1 MPENELIISTNRLV
15 SPNELKKRIPL
26 SEQGRNVREQSVQT
40 LRDIIKGKNEKVAI
54 IVWPCSI
61 HDVQAAKEYAEKI
74 RKIREGTSDILEII
88 MRVYF
93 EKPRTNVGWKW
104 LISDPHLN
112 GTENMQDGI
121 IMARQL
127 MVDIADMWIPTATE
141 FLDPIMPQY
150 MGDAVSW
157 WCIWARTTESQTH
170 RQMASG
176 LSMPIGFK
184 NSTDGNATNAINGIR
199 AAAGNHEFLGVDGD
213 GVLSTVKTRWNP
225 HTHIV
230 LRGGKKPNYD
240 TNSVTEVIA
249 QLEQAELP
257 QKVFI
262 DGSHENSGKDHIRQ
276 KFVIEDIIEQ
286 LSEDRAR
293 RIMGVMMESNLKA
306 GNQKFD
312 PGVTPRENLEYGVS
326 ITDKC
331 MDWITT
337 EELILR
343 LHEAVKKRNS

>member
-1 MPENELIISTNRLV
+1 MPENELIISTNRLA

-26 SEQGRNVREQSVQT
+26 SEQGRQTREQSVQT
-40 LRDIIKGKNEKVAI
+40 VRDIIKGKNDKVAV

-61 HDVQAAKEYAEKI
+61 HDIEAAKEYAEKI
-74 RKIREGTSDILEII
+74 KKMREKYGDILEII

-112 GTENMQDGI
+112 GGENMQDGI
-121 IMARQL
+121 FMARQL
-127 MVDIADMWIPTATE
+127 MVDIAGMEILTATE

-150 MGDAVSW
+150 IGDAVSW

-184 NSTDGNATNAINGIR
+184 NSTDGNITNAINGIK

-213 GVLSTVKTRWNP
+213 GYLSTVKTRGNP

-230 LRGGKKPNYD
+230 IRGGKEPNYD
-240 TNSVTEVIA
+240 RESIAKIIA
-249 QLEQAELP
+249 QLEGTNLP
-257 QKVFI
+257 KKVLI
-262 DGSHENSGKDHIRQ
+262 DGSHENSGKDHLRQ
-276 KFVIEDIIEQ
+276 RYVIENIIEQ
-286 LSEDRAR
+286 ITEDRAQ
-293 RIMGVMMESNLKA
+293 RIMWVMMESHLNA
-306 GNQKFD
+306 GNQKFE
-312 PGVTPRENLEYGVS
+312 PWVTPKESLQYGVS

-331 MDWITT
+331 IDWTTT
-337 EELILR
+337 EELIIR
-343 LHEAVKKRNS
+343 LHEATKKRNR